1 MQYVILHIGACGRRG
16 RRHRSASVVAT
27 SDIAVGNIP
36 GRLLEAVAWHLRLV
50 PVPHIHQLTIDIE
63 PLVLL
68 FGRAFAFA
76 PLHKFVSP
84 FVAGIVRVSFDVDK
98 RDRSMTPPT
107 LYVSEQ
113 SAIHNFSAMLL
124 AIHIYINKKNM

>member
-1 MQYVILHIGACGRRG
+1 M
-16 RRHRSASVVAT
+16 
-27 SDIAVGNIP
+27 
-36 GRLLEAVAWHLRLV
+36 WHLRLV

-76 PLHKFVSP
+76 PLHKLVRP
-84 FVAGIVRVSFDVDK
+84 FVARIVRVPFDMDK

-107 LYVSEQ
+107 SHVSEH
-113 SAIHNFSAMLL
+113 SAIECHCF
-124 AIHIYINKKNM
+124 HI

>member
-1 MQYVILHIGACGRRG
+1 MAGEGEGTVVHRWSRLGANATLLPVILQGDCWRLWRGTCGWCRFLI
-16 RRHRSASVVAT
+16 S
-27 SDIAVGNIP
+27 
-36 GRLLEAVAWHLRLV
+36 
-50 PVPHIHQLTIDIE
+50 TIDIE

-76 PLHKFVSP
+76 PLHKFVRP

-107 LYVSEQ
+107 LYVS
-113 SAIHNFSAMLL
+113 
-124 AIHIYINKKNM
+124 